1 MSQGPTTENGP
12 LHTPEATL
20 EDRSMTATFRSR
32 AEAESARTALLAAG
46 FADGSIVLAGGGG
59 AAGGGA
65 EGGGLNHA
73 IEAPDQSLLGRLR
86 EAVLPDDSTTA
97 LRDAAAKDET
107 VLTLRP
113 AAEQVETAIGIIQA
127 AGPHHFDAALERWR
141 NAG

>member
-1 MSQGPTTENGP
+1 MTQGTQGPTTENGP

-20 EDRSMTATFRSR
+20 DDRSMAATFRTR
-32 AEAESARTALLAAG
+32 PEAEAARTALLAAG
-46 FADGSIVLAGGGG
+46 FAEGSIVLAGGGD
-59 AAGGGA
+59 AGGPGD
-65 EGGGLNHA
+65 GLAHA
-73 IEAPDQSLLGRLR
+73 VEAPDQSLLGRLR

-113 AAEQVETAIGIIQA
+113 GADQVEDAIRIIQA
-127 AGPHHFDAALERWR
+127 ANPHHFDAALERWR

>member
-32 AEAESARTALLAAG
+32 AEAESARAALLAAG
-46 FADGSIVLAGGGG
+46 FADGSIVLAGGEG
-59 AAGGGA
+59 AAGGSLDQA
-65 EGGGLNHA
+65 VA
-73 IEAPDQSLLGRLR
+73 APDQSLLGRLR

-97 LRDAAAKDET
+97 LRDAAANDET